1 MKCIIIDDDLFSTMI
16 MADFVKRTQGLILSA
31 QFSSASEA
39 INYLANNSIDLI
51 FLDIELP
58 GMNGIDFMQSIDRT
72 DKQVVIYSSNRQY
85 ALESYEYDVCDYLL
99 KPVSYVR
106 FAKAVNKV
114 KAAFSKQGQLTID
127 LMPID
132 IETLSGE
139 AKPTVRIHD
148 TTGRNIDLPVC
159 DIIYIE
165 AQENY
170 IVITTTSARH
180 TVHATMK
187 NFMTLVEGDMVV
199 RTHRS
204 YAIGVHYIKDF
215 DGTNIELGY
224 RDISK
229 KIPLGKSY
237 RSKVRATI
245 KTLFHK

>member
-1 MKCIIIDDDLFSTMI
+1 

-31 QFSSASEA
+31 QFTTANEA
-39 INYLANNSIDLI
+39 INYIRQNRVDVI

-58 GMNGIDFMQSIDRT
+58 GMNGIDFMQSIDRS
-72 DKQVVIYSSNRQY
+72 DKQIVIYSSSQRY

-99 KPVSYVR
+99 KPVTYLR

-114 KAAFSKQGQLTID
+114 KATFSKHGQLTVD

-139 AKPTVRIHD
+139 AKPTVRIHE
-148 TTGRNIDLPVC
+148 TTGRDIDLPIG

-170 IVITTTSARH
+170 IVITTTIARH
-180 TVHATMK
+180 TVHDTMK
-187 NFMTLVEGDMVV
+187 NFMALVEGEIVI

-204 YAIGVHYIKDF
+204 FAIGVRYIKEY
-215 DGTNIELGY
+215 DGTNIILGY
-224 RDISK
+224 RDMSK
-229 KIPLGKSY
+229 SIPLGKSY
-237 RSKVRATI
+237 RTKIRATF
-245 KTLFHK
+245 KTLFNK